1 MKTLL
6 WQHLPCDEAQAATLA
21 AALEVH
27 PTIARLLCM
36 RGFSDP
42 ALAHRFLNPSLEHLN
57 DPFRLADMDKAI
69 PRLERALA
77 QREKIAIHGDYDVD
91 GITSTVIL
99 RRALEMLGGDVI
111 HFLPERMRDGYGLQ
125 PAAIERLHA
134 QGVRLIVSV
143 DCGIRAGEAAR
154 RAKELGV
161 DLIITDHHEPE
172 GTLPDALA
180 VINPKRPDCT
190 YPDKYLAGV
199 GVALKVVQALSDR
212 AGRSKWLPA
221 FVKIAAI
228 GTLADVVPLVGENRV
243 IARLGLASLSK
254 GPHAVGLRALLDACG
269 LAGKTI
275 DSYHVGFMI
284 APRVNAA
291 GRMSTPDIAA
301 RLLLATDEALGDEA
315 RLLAQQLCDENT
327 RRQQE
332 EAELVTQAKKA
343 IETDPAVGAH
353 NVLVVGGLG
362 WHRGVIGIAASKL
375 VDTYHKPSI
384 VLSIDGDV
392 AHGSC
397 RSIPDFDLLAA
408 LEHCAD
414 LFVKFGGHKQAAG
427 LTMEAGRVP
436 EFRAR
441 INAYADEVI
450 EPDQLRPRLRIDAP
464 LSLKGITHDLVRG
477 LDLLGPFGLANP
489 RPVFYAAGVEIVDGP
504 RSIKER
510 HLKMTFAQDGRRF
523 RAIAWRAAERAD
535 FLEKN
540 RGGMQLAFSL
550 DKNEF
555 QGETYLELNV
565 ADFKDLADTGERP
578 HAAVAGAAVSG
589 PAGAAPRSD

>member
-6 WQHLPCDEAQAATLA
+6 WQHLPCDEAQATALA
-21 AALEVH
+21 AALDLH

-36 RGFSDP
+36 RGLSD
-42 ALAHRFLNPSLEHLN
+42 AEVAGRFLNPTLEHLN
-57 DPFRLADMDKAI
+57 DPFRLADMDKAVL
-69 PRLERALA
+69 RLEQAVVG
-77 QREKIAIHGDYDVD
+77 REKIAIHGDYDVD

-99 RRALEMLGGDVI
+99 RRALEMLGGEVI

-134 QGVRLIVSV
+134 QGVKLIVSV
-143 DCGIRAGEAAR
+143 DCGIRAAEAAQ
-154 RAKELGV
+154 RARDLGV

-172 GTLPDALA
+172 GTLPQALA
-180 VINPKRPDCT
+180 VINPKRHDCT

-199 GVALKVVQALSDR
+199 GVALKVVQALCGR
-212 AGRSKWLPA
+212 AGKDRWLPS

-243 IARLGLASLSK
+243 IAHHGLNSLSR
-254 GPHAVGLRALLDACG
+254 GPHAIGLRSLLEACG
-269 LAGKTI
+269 LTGKAI

-301 RLLLATDEALGDEA
+301 RLLLATNEAMGEEA
-315 RLLAQQLCDENT
+315 RLLAQQLCEENLK
-327 RRQQE
+327 RQAE
-332 EAELVTQAKKA
+332 EADLVAQARKA

-384 VLSIDGDV
+384 VLSIDGEV

-414 LFVKFGGHKQAAG
+414 LFIRFGGHKQAAG
-427 LTMEAGRVP
+427 LTMEAVRVP

-441 INAYADEVI
+441 VNAYADAVI

-464 LSLKGITHDLVRG
+464 LPLRAITPDLVRG

-489 RPVFYAAGVEIVDGP
+489 RPVFHATGVEIVDGP
-504 RSIKER
+504 RPIKDR

-523 RAIAWRAAERAD
+523 RAIAWRAAERAG
-535 FLEKN
+535 FLEQH
-540 RGGMQLAFSL
+540 RAGMNLAFSL
-550 DKNEF
+550 DKNEY
-555 QGETYLELNV
+555 QGETYLELAV
-565 ADFKDLADTGERP
+565 ADFKGLAD
-578 HAAVAGAAVSG
+578 
-589 PAGAAPRSD
+589 